1 MGPLIVHLVFTLLF
15 CILGVILIRGKGA
28 FLIAGYNTSS
38 PQEKAMYNEKALCQ
52 AVGAMMFA
60 CAICFLISGIGSY
73 FELLFLCWAGYTLL
87 LIAVIVGMIFVNT
100 SKRLKRK

>member
-1 MGPLIVHLVFTLLF
+1 MVALIIHLFFVLLF

-28 FLIAGYNTSS
+28 CLIVGYN
-38 PQEKAMYNEKALCQ
+38 KAMYNEKALCQ
-52 AVGAMMFA
+52 AVGTMMFA

-73 FELLFLCWAGYTLL
+73 FELLALAWVGYILL
-87 LIAVIVGMIFVNT
+87 LIVLIVGMVFVNT